1 MPINFKNADGHYL
14 LMEEDTPFGRKFN
27 QVSGDYWVSTGR
39 SLGGD
44 EIILQILIDDYNHQH
59 KDKS

>member
-1 MPINFKNADGHYL
+1 
-14 LMEEDTPFGRKFN
+14 MEEDTPFGRKFN